1 MRCKTRC
8 TLRWISKRNMN
19 SSTRKKK
26 EDNTDV
32 KTFSSVASVHL
43 KLQHSSCTTHLT
55 ILHTVHDI
63 EIFKLKFLLLLYCTQ
78 ILNPE
83 KKKRKMCGYV
93 CALYLRYHQHIHHA
107 ISESPERGITCWKR
121 KSWKSFSLILVW
133 ERHKET
139 IPILYYTTVY
149 TGT

>member
-1 MRCKTRC
+1 
-8 TLRWISKRNMN
+8 MN

-32 KTFSSVASVHL
+32 KTFSNVASVHL

-63 EIFKLKFLLLLYCTQ
+63 EIFKLKFLLLIYCTQ

-83 KKKRKMCGYV
+83 KKRKMCGYV
-93 CALYLRYHQHIHHA
+93 CALYLRYHNTYTTGYQKVQREELHA
-107 ISESPERGITCWKR
+107 GSVNHESNFL
-121 KSWKSFSLILVW
+121 FSLFGRDIRKNNFYSVLHNSIY
-133 ERHKET
+133 RYIK
-139 IPILYYTTVY
+139 P
-149 TGT
+149 